1 MAERATIS
9 LDEEAYAFLMETAG
23 GNKSAYINELLKREK
38 QRLLKEA
45 VMRANQEE
53 AKDNKYQEE
62 LSDWD
67 ATLSDGLD

>member
-9 LDEEAYAFLMETAG
+9 LDEEAYHFLMKIAE

-38 QRLLKEA
+38 QRLLEEA
-45 VMRANQEE
+45 VLKANQEE
-53 AKDNKYQEE
+53 AEDTDYQDE

-67 ATLSDGLD
+67 VTLADGLE